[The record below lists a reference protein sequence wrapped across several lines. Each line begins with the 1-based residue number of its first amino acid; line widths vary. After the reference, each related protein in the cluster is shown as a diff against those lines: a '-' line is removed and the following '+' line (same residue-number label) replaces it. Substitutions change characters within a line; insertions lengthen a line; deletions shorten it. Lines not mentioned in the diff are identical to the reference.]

1 MFKWLKLGM
10 SAALMMA
17 SLAVGAMDLQQAKEA
32 GWIGEKRD
40 GYLGVVS
47 ASAPADARKLVDEVN
62 RLRRQNYEGIAAK
75 NKLDLKTVEQLAAE
89 KAIQKT
95 EPGHY
100 VQNADGSWT
109 RK

>member
-1 MFKWLKLGM
+1 MSKWLKICM
-10 SAALMMA
+10 SAALMVA

-32 GWIGEKRD
+32 GWVGEKRD

-47 ASAPADARKLVDEVN
+47 ASAPADAKKLVDEVN
-62 RLRRQNYEGIAAK
+62 RLRRQNYESIASK
-75 NKLDLKTVEQLAAE
+75 NKLDLRTVEQLAAE

-100 VQNADGSWT
+100 VQSADGGWT